1 MAGPGQALTLE
12 PVMPNRLGRVAL
24 VVAALLVAACGGSGF
39 SSATYG
45 YSLTPPSGWTTVQ
58 AQKAWDGAATY
69 GHDSPEADQIVGP
82 ATASSW
88 AVAVK
93 TDKDL
98 ATFAADFIAANAKGH
113 GNTCPPQPE
122 AQDSIK
128 VGGDPGTLIAWN
140 CGILI
145 NGAVTLHKGRAY
157 IFGLRDPAVHAATDA
172 ADRATF
178 LTMLESVR
186 FPN

>member
-1 MAGPGQALTLE
+1 MAVPKSVPVE
-12 PVMPNRLGRVAL
+12 PVMAMRSGRGLLVIAVFV
-24 VVAALLVAACGGSGF
+24 VVACSGSAF
-39 SSATYG
+39 KSTTYG

-58 AQKAWDGAATY
+58 ASKAWDGVSGY
-69 GHDSPEADQIVGP
+69 GHDSPETDQIVGP

-98 ATFAADFIAANAKGH
+98 ATYAQDFIAETARTH
-113 GNTCPPQPE
+113 GDTCTSGPE
-122 AQDSIK
+122 GQDSIK
-128 VGGDPGTLIAWN
+128 VGADPGMLIAWN

-145 NGAVTLHKGRAY
+145 NGAVAVHNGRAY
-157 IFGLRDPAVHAATDA
+157 VFGLRDPAVHAATDP

-178 LTMLESVR
+178 LTMLESVH
-186 FPN
+186 FPD

>member
-1 MAGPGQALTLE
+1 M
-12 PVMPNRLGRVAL
+12 GRGLLVISAL
-24 VVAALLVAACGGSGF
+24 VVVACSGSGF
-39 SSATYG
+39 KSTTYG

-58 AQKAWDGAATY
+58 ASKAWDGISGY
-69 GHDSPEADQIVGP
+69 GSESPETDQIVGP
-82 ATASSW
+82 AMASAW

-98 ATFAADFIAANAKGH
+98 ATYVQDFIAENAKTH
-113 GNTCPPQPE
+113 GDTCKSGPE
-122 AQDSIK
+122 AQDPIK
-128 VGGDPGTLIAWN
+128 IGADPGILVAWN

-145 NGAVTLHKGRAY
+145 NQAVAVHNGHAY
-157 IFGLRDPAVHAATDA
+157 VFGLRDPAVQAATDP

-186 FPN
+186 FP